1 MTFGIMAKSTRNV
14 ASYVL
19 SRMGVGKSL
28 IILLTSFLLVGCG
41 STQDLVYNSHST
53 YASTTSDYS
62 STGSMMNIASNYY
75 KWNVGRMN
83 KYDRK
88 QQEQAVFYALNRL
101 APGETTEWFTKNASN
116 WMQNSTAWWSD
127 AAKQASAPSAS
138 SSRASSPRSSSR
150 KPATASSS
158 ASMARAKKKPA
169 TASVSK

>member
-88 QQEQAVFYALNRL
+88 QQEQAVFFALNRL
-101 APGETTEWFTKNASN
+101 APGETTEWFNGNTGAHGLV
-116 WMQNSTAWWSD
+116 QV
-127 AAKQASAPSAS
+127 
-138 SSRASSPRSSSR
+138 
-150 KPATASSS
+150 
-158 ASMARAKKKPA
+158 
-169 TASVSK
+169 ASVYPQGSGYCKIIYSQLVYRGQERTFSETACINAVDNSWRFVR